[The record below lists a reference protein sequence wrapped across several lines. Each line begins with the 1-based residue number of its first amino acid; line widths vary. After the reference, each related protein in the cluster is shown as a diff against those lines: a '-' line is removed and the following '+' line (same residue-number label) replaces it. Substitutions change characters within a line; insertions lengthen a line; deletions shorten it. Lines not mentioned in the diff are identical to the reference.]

1 MTPLYYCL
9 AKMSVTHYPRK
20 FVKNDPLICFVS
32 AVDLNKKM
40 VASFVHYIIAP
51 ERVDDH
57 ITAVQKLF
65 RSLKQDK
72 ISGVHYSIF
81 LLGENVFI
89 HLVECRREG
98 FIDNFNKRADVIE
111 FLEGMVSRLLACG
124 NS

>member
-1 MTPLYYCL
+1 
-9 AKMSVTHYPRK
+9 
-20 FVKNDPLICFVS
+20 
-32 AVDLNKKM
+32 M

-57 ITAVQKLF
+57 IAAVQKLF

-89 HLVECRREG
+89 HLIECRREG
-98 FIDNFNKRADVIE
+98 FIDNFNKRAAGL
-111 FLEGMVSRLLACG
+111 LEKFICNAERIVGVCYTRGDRMFRYKD
-124 NS
+124 